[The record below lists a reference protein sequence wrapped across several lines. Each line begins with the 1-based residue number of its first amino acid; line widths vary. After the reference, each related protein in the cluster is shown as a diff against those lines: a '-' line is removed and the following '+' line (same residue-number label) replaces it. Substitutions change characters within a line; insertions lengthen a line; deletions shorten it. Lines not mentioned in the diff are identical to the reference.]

1 MPVMRGGADLEGVQR
16 EFRLVVGIL
25 GPGTT
30 TSYVRRTVVEYDFSL
45 MTSKNRIVAGAG
57 AGAPSA
63 ASSLA

>member
-1 MPVMRGGADLEGVQR
+1 MPDLEGVQR
-16 EFRLVVGIL
+16 EFSLVVGVL

-30 TSYVRRTVVEYDFSL
+30 TSYIRRTVVKDDFSL
-45 MTSKNRIVAGAG
+45 MTRKNRMVAAAG